1 MLKENLLSTQSKI
14 LKNFNLNTN
23 CAALFNHTNV
33 RPGNIVYPCCRFKR
47 PIGSYTRDILNSEVY
62 TKLRNKANNEQLP
75 ECSKC
80 FHEESIGRESYR
92 QWWNK
97 NYTTHTIGLKYLLIG
112 LNNICSLTCDGCGPE
127 WSSSWFKK
135 LNPSTPVKKGYKH
148 TDINYIPNTVEFIE
162 FQGGEPLQTLR
173 HRELLSLHP
182 NPSICTVQY
191 VTNCMHQLTDVDIEL
206 FSRFKQIKFWL
217 SIDGY
222 GSINDRVRSGSVWKT
237 VEKNAIDLASKYSC
251 TVETTLHKNNIFDM
265 PAMSEWIKQN
275 NLKWNIFPLT
285 RPRNLDCAYMK
296 EINKVID
303 TISSLEYNNKKE
315 LIAHCNSQSNLTDWI
330 NYE

>member
-33 RPGNIVYPCCRFKR
+33 RPGNIVYPCCRFKK
-47 PIGSYTRDILNSEVY
+47 PIGSYTHDILHSQVY
-62 TKLRNKANNEQLP
+62 NKLRNKANNEQLP

-80 FHEESIGRESYR
+80 FHEEAIGRESYR

-97 NYTTHTIGLKYLLIG
+97 NYTTHTIDLKYLLIG

-135 LNPSTPVKKGYKH
+135 LNPNAPVKKGYKH

-191 VTNCMHQLTDVDIEL
+191 VTNCMHSLTDIDIKL
-206 FSRFKQIKFWL
+206 LNSK
-217 SIDGY
+217 
-222 GSINDRVRSGSVWKT
+222 IN
-237 VEKNAIDLASKYSC
+237 
-251 TVETTLHKNNIFDM
+251 
-265 PAMSEWIKQN
+265 
-275 NLKWNIFPLT
+275 
-285 RPRNLDCAYMK
+285 
-296 EINKVID
+296 
-303 TISSLEYNNKKE
+303 
-315 LIAHCNSQSNLTDWI
+315 
-330 NYE
+330 